1 MQCIPANMADEGP
14 NRRRRYKEYMRH
26 HNPYKFEAARRS
38 RRRLGCRK
46 PDPNSKSG
54 NNRSDPESKIREV
67 FNCDVNSSVHVRDKC
82 SSESAA
88 ITTNQLPRDEQM
100 KDILETRDFGFE
112 EVLDG
117 GLSEDDLSNNPYA
130 YERFVRED
138 DNYTSCDSASDYE
151 DYENCELAS
160 EQCGPEADDN
170 LYSGAPLT
178 TSMSVVLLLT
188 FATKHKLTRA
198 AFNDLLSVIEAHCP
212 HPNNCK
218 TSVSKLLEFTSQAK
232 GDIQKHYFCDYC
244 KAYHGKSTFGNCNI
258 CGRSIS
264 KANGFFIEVPIG
276 KQLQRFFTG
285 KLLFYY
291 IK

>member
-46 PDPNSKSG
+46 PDPNSNSG

-100 KDILETRDFGFE
+100 KEILETRDFGFE

-117 GLSEDDLSNNPYA
+117 GLSEDDLSNNGPFHLISTPPLWMKLS
-130 YERFVRED
+130 EGVTKVISEGV
-138 DNYTSCDSASDYE
+138 SQSASFDLAIFSE
-151 DYENCELAS
+151 GTAQNDPFFLGEIEN
-160 EQCGPEADDN
+160 
-170 LYSGAPLT
+170 
-178 TSMSVVLLLT
+178 
-188 FATKHKLTRA
+188 
-198 AFNDLLSVIEAHCP
+198 
-212 HPNNCK
+212 
-218 TSVSKLLEFTSQAK
+218 
-232 GDIQKHYFCDYC
+232 
-244 KAYHGKSTFGNCNI
+244 KAYF
-258 CGRSIS
+258 
-264 KANGFFIEVPIG
+264 
-276 KQLQRFFTG
+276 
-285 KLLFYY
+285 
-291 IK
+291 

>member
-1 MQCIPANMADEGP
+1 
-14 NRRRRYKEYMRH
+14 MRH

-38 RRRLGCRK
+38 SRRLGCRK
-46 PDPNSKSG
+46 PDPISNRG
-54 NNRSDPESKIREV
+54 NNRSDPESDVSEV
-67 FNCDVNSSVHVRDKC
+67 FSCDVDSSSSVLVRDQC

-88 ITTNQLPRDEQM
+88 ITTKQLPRDEQM
-100 KDILETRDFGFE
+100 KDTLETRDFDSE
-112 EVLDG
+112 EMLDA
-117 GLSEDDLSNNPYA
+117 GLSEDELSNNPYA

-138 DNYTSCDSASDYE
+138 DNYTSCDSVSDYE
-151 DYENCELAS
+151 DYENLELAS
-160 EQCGPEADDN
+160 EQCEPEADDS

-178 TSMSVVLLLT
+178 TSTSVVLLLT
-188 FATKHKLTRA
+188 FAMKHKLTRA
-198 AFNDLLSVIEAHCP
+198 AFNDFLSVIEAHCP
-212 HPNNCK
+212 RPNNCK

-244 KAYHGKSTFGNCNI
+244 KAYYGKGTFGNCNI

-264 KANGFFIEVPIG
+264 KANGCFIEVPIG

-285 KLLFYY
+285 KLLLYF